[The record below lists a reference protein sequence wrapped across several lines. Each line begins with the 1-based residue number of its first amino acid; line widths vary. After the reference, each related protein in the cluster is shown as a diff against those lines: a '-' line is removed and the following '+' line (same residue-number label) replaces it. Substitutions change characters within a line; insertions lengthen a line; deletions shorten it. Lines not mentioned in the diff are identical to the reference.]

1 MREAVEAERALGTQ
15 DRGLLGGFSAAM
27 LRYVRANAKSFDKAH
42 RWAMAA
48 LTSYRLKDRN
58 ERDEVCVRL
67 TPHVPSA
74 PLPERKASLDTPVS
88 TLSGVGEKTAERLH
102 SLGLKT
108 YGDLLDHLPRTY
120 IDRRDQRTIGDLRV
134 GQEATVIGKVRH
146 AKIDR
151 IGRGRTRVVVTI
163 GDGTGFLDCV

>member
-15 DRGLLGGFSAAM
+15 DRGVLGGFSAAM
-27 LRYVRANAKSFDKAH
+27 LRYVRANGKTFGSAH

-74 PLPERKASLDTPVS
+74 AMPERKATLDTSVS
-88 TLSGVGEKTAERLH
+88 TLPGVG
-102 SLGLKT
+102 
-108 YGDLLDHLPRTY
+108 D
-120 IDRRDQRTIGDLRV
+120 
-134 GQEATVIGKVRH
+134 
-146 AKIDR
+146 
-151 IGRGRTRVVVTI
+151 
-163 GDGTGFLDCV
+163 